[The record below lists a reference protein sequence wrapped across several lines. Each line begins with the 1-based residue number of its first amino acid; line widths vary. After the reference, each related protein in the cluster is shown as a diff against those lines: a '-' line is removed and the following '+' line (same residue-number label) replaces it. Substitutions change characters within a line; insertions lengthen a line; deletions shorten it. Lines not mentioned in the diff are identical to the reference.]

1 MSRSLIALTAL
12 GAAFA
17 AAPLLAQVP
26 VDTGDERY
34 NMVVVYGEDA
44 CPPSEGETIVV
55 CARKAEA
62 ERYRIPEA
70 LRTSG
75 SPANE
80 SWASRVES
88 LEMVGASGILSCS
101 PAGAGGVLGCTEQF
115 IDKAYAEKREG
126 ADVRFSQI
134 IAEQRAERLSTIDA
148 DAERTQRDVEMI
160 EREYMER
167 LARERGEPLPDE
179 AAAQA
184 TGEPTIVAEVPEEAP
199 EQPE

>member
-1 MSRSLIALTAL
+1 MSKPLFALAATA
-12 GAAFA
+12 AAFA
-17 AAPLLAQVP
+17 ATPVAAQQQ

-34 NMVVVYGEDA
+34 NMVVVYGDDA
-44 CPPSEGETIVV
+44 CPPSEGDTIIV

-88 LEMVGASGILSCS
+88 LEMVGASGIMSCTPTG
-101 PAGAGGVLGCTEQF
+101 PANFTGCTEQF
-115 IDKAYAEKREG
+115 INQAYAEKREG
-126 ADVRFSQI
+126 SDVRFSQI
-134 IAEQRAERLSTIDA
+134 IAEQREERLSTIDA

-167 LARERGEPLPDE
+167 LARERGEPLPGDE
-179 AAAQA
+179 PAPTA
-184 TGEPTIVAEVPEEAP
+184 EPTVVAEVPEAAD
-199 EQPE
+199 QPE

>member
-1 MSRSLIALTAL
+1 MSKPLIALAATA
-12 GAAFA
+12 AAFA
-17 AAPLLAQVP
+17 ATPVAAQQP

-34 NMVVVYGEDA
+34 NMVVVYGDDA
-44 CPPSEGETIVV
+44 CPPSEGDTIIV

-62 ERYRIPEA
+62 DRYRIPEA

-88 LEMVGASGILSCS
+88 LEMVGASGIMSCTPTG
-101 PAGAGGVLGCTEQF
+101 PANFTGCTEQF
-115 IDKAYAEKREG
+115 INQAYAEKREG
-126 ADVRFSQI
+126 SDVRFSQI
-134 IAEQRAERLSTIDA
+134 IAEQREERLSTIDA

-167 LARERGEPLPDE
+167 LARERGEPLPGDE
-179 AAAQA
+179 PAP
-184 TGEPTIVAEVPEEAP
+184 TTEPTVVAEVPD
-199 EQPE
+199 QPE

>member
-1 MSRSLIALTAL
+1 MSKPLFALAATA
-12 GAAFA
+12 AAFA
-17 AAPLLAQVP
+17 ATPVAAQQP

-34 NMVVVYGEDA
+34 NMVVVYGDDA
-44 CPPSEGETIVV
+44 CPPSEGDTIIV

-88 LEMVGASGILSCS
+88 LEMVGASGIMSCTPTG
-101 PAGAGGVLGCTEQF
+101 PANFTGCTEQF
-115 IDKAYAEKREG
+115 INQAYAEKREG
-126 ADVRFSQI
+126 SDVRFSQI
-134 IAEQRAERLSTIDA
+134 IAEQREERLSTIDA

-167 LARERGEPLPDE
+167 LARERGEPLPG
-179 AAAQA
+179 
-184 TGEPTIVAEVPEEAP
+184 GEPAPTTEPTVVAEVPD
-199 EQPE
+199 QPE

>member
-1 MSRSLIALTAL
+1 MSKPLFALAATA
-12 GAAFA
+12 AAFA
-17 AAPLLAQVP
+17 ATPVAAQQP

-34 NMVVVYGEDA
+34 NMVVVYGDDA
-44 CPPSEGETIVV
+44 CPPSEGDTIIV

-88 LEMVGASGILSCS
+88 LEMVGASGIMSCTPTG
-101 PAGAGGVLGCTEQF
+101 PANFTGCTEQF
-115 IDKAYAEKREG
+115 INQAYAEKREG
-126 ADVRFSQI
+126 NDVRFSQI
-134 IAEQRAERLSTIDA
+134 IAEQREERLSTIDA

-167 LARERGEPLPDE
+167 LARERGEPLPGDE
-179 AAAQA
+179 PAP
-184 TGEPTIVAEVPEEAP
+184 TTEPTVVAEVPEAAD
-199 EQPE
+199 QPE

>member
-1 MSRSLIALTAL
+1 MSKPLIALAATA
-12 GAAFA
+12 AAFA
-17 AAPLLAQVP
+17 ATPVAAQQP

-34 NMVVVYGEDA
+34 NMVVVYGDDA
-44 CPPSEGETIVV
+44 CPPSEGDTIIV

-88 LEMVGASGILSCS
+88 LEMVGASGIMSCTPTG
-101 PAGAGGVLGCTEQF
+101 PANFTGCTEQF
-115 IDKAYAEKREG
+115 INQAYAEKREG
-126 ADVRFSQI
+126 SDVRFSQI
-134 IAEQRAERLSTIDA
+134 IAEQREERLSTIDA

-167 LARERGEPLPDE
+167 LARERGEPLPGDE
-179 AAAQA
+179 PAP
-184 TGEPTIVAEVPEEAP
+184 TTEPTVVAEVPD
-199 EQPE
+199 QPE

>member
-1 MSRSLIALTAL
+1 MSKPLIALAATA
-12 GAAFA
+12 AAFA
-17 AAPLLAQVP
+17 ATPVAAQQP

-34 NMVVVYGEDA
+34 NMVVVYGDDA
-44 CPPSEGETIVV
+44 CPPSEGDTIIV

-62 ERYRIPEA
+62 DRYRIPEA

-88 LEMVGASGILSCS
+88 LEMVGACTPTG
-101 PAGAGGVLGCTEQF
+101 PANFTGCTEQF
-115 IDKAYAEKREG
+115 INQAYAEKREG
-126 ADVRFSQI
+126 SDVRFSQI
-134 IAEQRAERLSTIDA
+134 IAEQREERLSTIDA

-167 LARERGEPLPDE
+167 LARERGEPLPGDE
-179 AAAQA
+179 PAP
-184 TGEPTIVAEVPEEAP
+184 TTEPTVVAEVPD
-199 EQPE
+199 QPE

>member
-1 MSRSLIALTAL
+1 MSKPLFALAATA
-12 GAAFA
+12 AAFA
-17 AAPLLAQVP
+17 ATPVAAQQP

-34 NMVVVYGEDA
+34 NMVVVYGDDA
-44 CPPSEGETIVV
+44 CPPSEGDTIIV

-88 LEMVGASGILSCS
+88 LEMVGASGIMSCTPTG
-101 PAGAGGVLGCTEQF
+101 PANFTGCTEQF
-115 IDKAYAEKREG
+115 INQAYAEKREG
-126 ADVRFSQI
+126 SDVRFSQI
-134 IAEQRAERLSTIDA
+134 IAEQREERLSTIDA

-167 LARERGEPLPDE
+167 LARERGEPLPGDE
-179 AAAQA
+179 PAP
-184 TGEPTIVAEVPEEAP
+184 TTEPTVVAEVPD
-199 EQPE
+199 QPE

>member
-1 MSRSLIALTAL
+1 MSKPLFALAATA
-12 GAAFA
+12 AAFA
-17 AAPLLAQVP
+17 ATPVAAQQP

-34 NMVVVYGEDA
+34 NMVVVYGDDA
-44 CPPSEGETIVV
+44 CPPSEGDTIIV

-88 LEMVGASGILSCS
+88 LEMVGASGIMSCTPTG
-101 PAGAGGVLGCTEQF
+101 PANFTGCTEQF
-115 IDKAYAEKREG
+115 INQAYAEKREG
-126 ADVRFSQI
+126 SDVRFSQI

-167 LARERGEPLPDE
+167 LARERGEPLPGDE
-179 AAAQA
+179 PAP
-184 TGEPTIVAEVPEEAP
+184 TTEPTVVAEVPEAAD
-199 EQPE
+199 QPE

>member
-1 MSRSLIALTAL
+1 MSKPLFALAATA
-12 GAAFA
+12 AAFA
-17 AAPLLAQVP
+17 ATPVAAQQP

-34 NMVVVYGEDA
+34 NMVVVYGDDA
-44 CPPSEGETIVV
+44 CPPSEGDTIIV

-88 LEMVGASGILSCS
+88 LEMVGASGIMSCTPTG
-101 PAGAGGVLGCTEQF
+101 PANFTGCTEQF
-115 IDKAYAEKREG
+115 INQAYAEKREG
-126 ADVRFSQI
+126 SDVRFSQI
-134 IAEQRAERLSTIDA
+134 IAEQREERLSTIDA

-167 LARERGEPLPDE
+167 LARERGEPLPGDE
-179 AAAQA
+179 PAP
-184 TGEPTIVAEVPEEAP
+184 TTEPTVVAEVPEAAD
-199 EQPE
+199 QPE

>member
-1 MSRSLIALTAL
+1 MSKPLFALAATA
-12 GAAFA
+12 AAFA
-17 AAPLLAQVP
+17 VTPVAAQQP

-34 NMVVVYGEDA
+34 NMVVVYGDDA
-44 CPPSEGETIVV
+44 CPPSEGDTIIV

-70 LRTSG
+70 LRTSS

-126 ADVRFSQI
+126 SDVRFSQI
-134 IAEQRAERLSTIDA
+134 IAEQREERLSTIDA

-167 LARERGEPLPDE
+167 LARERGEPLPGDE
-179 AAAQA
+179 AAPA
-184 TGEPTIVAEVPEEAP
+184 TEPTVVAKEPEAAD
-199 EQPE
+199 QPE

>member
-1 MSRSLIALTAL
+1 MSKTLFALAATA
-12 GAAFA
+12 AAFA
-17 AAPLLAQVP
+17 ATPVAAQQP

-34 NMVVVYGEDA
+34 NMVVVYGDDA
-44 CPPSEGETIVV
+44 CPPSEGDTIIV

-88 LEMVGASGILSCS
+88 LEMVGASGIMSCTPTG
-101 PAGAGGVLGCTEQF
+101 PANFTGCTEQF
-115 IDKAYAEKREG
+115 INQAYAEKREG
-126 ADVRFSQI
+126 SDVRFSQI
-134 IAEQRAERLSTIDA
+134 IAEQREERLSTIDA

-167 LARERGEPLPDE
+167 LARERGEPLPGDE
-179 AAAQA
+179 PAP
-184 TGEPTIVAEVPEEAP
+184 TTEPTVVAEVPD
-199 EQPE
+199 QPE

>member
-1 MSRSLIALTAL
+1 MSKPLFALAATA
-12 GAAFA
+12 AAFA
-17 AAPLLAQVP
+17 ATPVAAQQP

-34 NMVVVYGEDA
+34 NMVVVYGDDA
-44 CPPSEGETIVV
+44 CPPSEGDTIIV

-88 LEMVGASGILSCS
+88 LEMVGASGIMSCTPTG
-101 PAGAGGVLGCTEQF
+101 PANFTGCTEQF
-115 IDKAYAEKREG
+115 INQAYAEKREG
-126 ADVRFSQI
+126 SDVRFSQI
-134 IAEQRAERLSTIDA
+134 IAEQREERLSTIDA

-167 LARERGEPLPDE
+167 LARERGEPLPGDE
-179 AAAQA
+179 PAP
-184 TGEPTIVAEVPEEAP
+184 TTEPTVVAEVPDRP
-199 EQPE
+199 E

>member
-1 MSRSLIALTAL
+1 MSKPLFALAATA
-12 GAAFA
+12 AAFA
-17 AAPLLAQVP
+17 ATPVAAQQP

-34 NMVVVYGEDA
+34 NMVVVYGDDA
-44 CPPSEGETIVV
+44 CPPSEGDTIIV

-88 LEMVGASGILSCS
+88 LEMVGASGIMSCTPTG
-101 PAGAGGVLGCTEQF
+101 PANFTGCTEQF
-115 IDKAYAEKREG
+115 INQAYAEKREG
-126 ADVRFSQI
+126 SDVRFSQI
-134 IAEQRAERLSTIDA
+134 IAEQREERLSTIDA

-167 LARERGEPLPDE
+167 LARERGEPLPGDE
-179 AAAQA
+179 PAP
-184 TGEPTIVAEVPEEAP
+184 TTEPTVVAD
-199 EQPE
+199 QPE